1 MSKNIAEFIDLPYN
15 QKLIT
20 KEQLQQHN
28 YIIKMQEQMAVTR
41 VKQINNFIIEQLYA
55 AYKDTD
61 ISKLLV
67 IDMMQFEYF
76 LTRYLPIY
84 LREKE
89 AQKWERD

>member
-89 AQKWERD
+89 AQK

>member
-1 MSKNIAEFIDLPYN
+1 MSKNIAEFIDLPYS

-89 AQKWERD
+89 AQK